1 VGVEDL
7 GVETEIRIGFRFRV
21 PGFNSKLE
29 TRDPKRS
36 KRKPV
41 EQSPTIDL
49 STPARI
55 AAPRIGSGH
64 FVMAAVL
71 LSLGYFLIWPVLL
84 LLINSFNAASD
95 WFVEPRRWG
104 VDHWVNAFHRPGLL
118 KSLVNSLLVWSLSL
132 AASFPVGVAIA
143 WSLARTKI
151 PCSHTLEFLFWVSY
165 MVPSLPTTIAW
176 ITLLDPDVGMINVG
190 LKNLMG
196 LAQGPFNIFS
206 VPGIVWANLMSHGI
220 SIKVMLLTPAF
231 RNMDATLEEAAR
243 VGGAGNL
250 RTLFKV
256 TLPLMVAPMI
266 MVFALQLL
274 RVFQSFETEYLLGL
288 PFGFYVYST
297 KIYALIRDPVPNYGE
312 ATVLASITLLMIAVI
327 IPLQR
332 WILERRRYT
341 TITGSFRPGLI
352 DLGKW
357 NYVLFGLIAMLLAL
371 LTVGPLAILVLG
383 SFMQRIGYFVLGFTL
398 DHWRLVLTDPVFIK
412 ALRTTMVLA
421 GSAAILSPLL
431 FSILA
436 YILVR
441 TRLPGRGVLDLM
453 VWSSG
458 AIPGILAGLGLL
470 WVFIGTPLL
479 NFLFG
484 TIWALII
491 VVILQGKTTGVN
503 IMKGVFVQ
511 VGADMEEAARVSG
524 AGWMRTY
531 FRIWLP
537 LLMPTLILLAVMNF
551 VGAAG
556 ATSSIILLASRDTI
570 TLSLMALELSTT
582 AVSNREAASI
592 ISIFIIAFTVTGAL
606 LVRSL
611 GRRFGIQHSIQA
623 TAPVPESAAVPAA
636 TPARA
641 RSSST
646 I

>member
-1 VGVEDL
+1 
-7 GVETEIRIGFRFRV
+7 
-21 PGFNSKLE
+21 
-29 TRDPKRS
+29 
-36 KRKPV
+36 
-41 EQSPTIDL
+41 
-49 STPARI
+49 
-55 AAPRIGSGH
+55 
-64 FVMAAVL
+64 MAAVV

-118 KSLVNSLLVWSLSL
+118 KSLVNSLGVWSLSV
-132 AASFPVGVAIA
+132 AASFPIGIAIA
-143 WSLARTKI
+143 WILARTKI

-165 MVPSLPTTIAW
+165 MVPALPTTIAW

-196 LAQGPFNIFS
+196 LEQGPFNIFS

-266 MVFALQLL
+266 LVFALQLL

-297 KIYALIRDPVPNYGE
+297 KIYALVRDPVPNYGE

-412 ALRTTMVLA
+412 ALRTTLVLA

-623 TAPVPESAAVPAA
+623 TPHDLAGSAQPAAVPAQ
-636 TPARA
+636 AR
-641 RSSST
+641 
-646 I
+646 